1 VENQDP
7 VIIALDFDAAEEARA
22 LVLRLGDQA
31 GFYKVGLELFTS
43 AGPDFVRELV
53 GSGKRVFLDL
63 KFYDIGETVKR
74 ATDRVSRLGATFL
87 TIHGSP
93 QIMRAAHAG
102 RQSSTLKLL
111 AVTVLTSL
119 DDDDLLEAGY
129 VCGVR
134 DLAGLVVRKAL
145 ETGIDG
151 VVASAREATSIRT
164 QAGVNLILV
173 TPGVRSAGAAS
184 GDQKR
189 TATPAEALEAGA
201 DFLVIGRQVTRAA
214 DPLAAVSQIREE
226 IVRAPAS

>member
-1 VENQDP
+1 MTDP
-7 VIIALDFDAAEEARA
+7 IIIALDFNSAAEARS
-22 LVLRLGDQA
+22 LVCRLGDQA

-43 AGPDFVRELV
+43 AGPGFVRELV
-53 GSGKRVFLDL
+53 DSGKRVFLDL

-74 ATDRVSRLGATFL
+74 ATDRVSQLGATFL

-102 RQSSTLKLL
+102 RQNSTLKLL

-119 DDDDLLEAGY
+119 DDDDLMEAGY
-129 VCGVR
+129 NCGVR
-134 DLAGLVVRKAL
+134 DLASLVVRKTL

-151 VVASAREATSIRT
+151 VVASAREAVSIRS
-164 QAGVNLILV
+164 QAGSNLILV
-173 TPGVRSAGAAS
+173 TPGVRSPGAAT

-201 DFLVIGRQVTRAA
+201 NYLVIGRQVTRAP
-214 DPLAAVSQIREE
+214 DPIAAVGQIREE
-226 IVRAPAS
+226 ITNALAAQ